1 MRPHNLS
8 IAPDRLRPASS
19 SFVERTGHAQTGTV
33 ESAAAPGRSPLT
45 AVCVGMALAVF
56 LWMFGAGL
64 SSSNPRPGASSRTT
78 IAKVWDNHQDLTRAS
93 VVVTVPTAT
102 RRPHNSPT
110 RIAVPCT
117 AVPLPDAGYRV
128 AEQHRPLAL
137 SPNRS
142 QVRLRAPPVLA

>member
-1 MRPHNLS
+1 
-8 IAPDRLRPASS
+8 
-19 SFVERTGHAQTGTV
+19 
-33 ESAAAPGRSPLT
+33 
-45 AVCVGMALAVF
+45 MALAVF

-64 SSSNPRPGASSRTT
+64 STSNPHPGASSRTT
-78 IAKVWDNHQDLTRAS
+78 IVKVWDKHQDVTRAS
-93 VVVTVPTAT
+93 VAAIVPAPT

-117 AVPLPDAGYRV
+117 AVPLSDAGYRP